1 MKGRLSMNK
10 DQTIRSLNL
19 IEQKILN
26 FARPDGKKFNYLIY
40 TQSRSIFSWNP
51 YPFRRDIA

>member
-1 MKGRLSMNK
+1 MNK

-19 IEQKILN
+19 IEQKKDSLN
-26 FARPDGKKFNYLIY
+26 FGRLNGKKFNYPIY
-40 TQSRSIFSWNP
+40 TQSRSIFNWNP